1 MKTLKK
7 WRKNAIM
14 ISSRLFSYDQYFHQ
28 GQMQT
33 PAGDIIQVAEVTLI
47 KSGEI
52 VEHIQWCDEI
62 TYVVSGKAT
71 VYSGDTSF
79 ELTAGQIHFIK
90 KGQYHK
96 IVADE
101 NHNFHFYC
109 IGFILNPNYLDLQ
122 SFISITE
129 SLDYFLIKD
138 DGNIMTLF
146 EQMMNELYVDDS
158 ETNSMIHFF
167 FCQMFIYL
175 YRNFKGKVNTTQ
187 NKIST
192 SSSNYA
198 VYRTLKYINREY
210 IHITSVKQIANE
222 LSYSEYYLSH
232 IFREKMDMTIKD
244 YLMQKKIVT
253 ATALLSTSNMTISEI
268 AEHLNFSSLHAFGKA
283 FKRYIGTS
291 ASEFKRNVHHS

>member
-1 MKTLKK
+1 
-7 WRKNAIM
+7 M
-14 ISSRLFSYDQYFHQ
+14 ISSRLFSYDQNFHQ

-33 PAGDIIQVAEVTLI
+33 PAGDILQVAEVTII

-52 VEHIQWCDEI
+52 VEHMQWCDEI

-71 VYSGDTSF
+71 VYSGNTSF
-79 ELTAGQIHFIK
+79 EMSAGQIHFMK

-101 NHNFHFYC
+101 DHNFHFYC
-109 IGFILNPNYLDLQ
+109 MGFLLNPDCPDIQ
-122 SFISITE
+122 TFIEATKT
-129 SLDYFLIKD
+129 LDYLVIKD
-138 DGNIMTLF
+138 DGNIMSLF
-146 EQMMNELYVDDS
+146 EQLLNELYIDDT

-167 FCQMFIYL
+167 FCQMLIFL
-175 YRNFKGKVNTTQ
+175 YRNFRGKSNNKQ

-192 SSSNYA
+192 SASNYA
-198 VYRTLKYINREY
+198 VYRTLKFINREY
-210 IHITSVKQIANE
+210 IQITSVKQIAKE

-232 IFREKMDMTIKD
+232 VFREKMDMTIKD

-291 ASEFKRNVHHS
+291 ASEFRRNAHLP

>member
-1 MKTLKK
+1 
-7 WRKNAIM
+7 M
-14 ISSRLFSYDQYFHQ
+14 ISSRLFSYDQWFHQ

-33 PAGDIIQVAEVTLI
+33 PAGDILQVAEVTII

-79 ELTAGQIHFIK
+79 ELTAGQIHFMK

-101 NHNFHFYC
+101 DHNFHFYC
-109 IGFILNPNYLDLQ
+109 MGFHLNPDCPDIQ
-122 SFISITE
+122 TFISAIKA
-129 SLDYFLIKD
+129 LDYFVIKD

-146 EQMMNELYVDDS
+146 EQLLNELYIDDT
-158 ETNSMIHFF
+158 ETNSMIHFY
-167 FCQMFIYL
+167 FCQLLIIL
-175 YRNFKGKVNTTQ
+175 YRNFRGKGNNKQ

-192 SSSNYA
+192 SASNYA
-198 VYRTLKYINREY
+198 VYRTLKFINREY
-210 IHITSVKQIANE
+210 LRLTSVKQIAEE

-232 IFREKMDMTIKD
+232 VFREKMDMTIKD

-253 ATALLSTSNMTISEI
+253 ATALLSTSNMTIGEI
-268 AEHLNFSSLHAFGKA
+268 AEHLNFSSLHIFGKA

-291 ASEFKRNVHHS
+291 ASEFRRNAHRP